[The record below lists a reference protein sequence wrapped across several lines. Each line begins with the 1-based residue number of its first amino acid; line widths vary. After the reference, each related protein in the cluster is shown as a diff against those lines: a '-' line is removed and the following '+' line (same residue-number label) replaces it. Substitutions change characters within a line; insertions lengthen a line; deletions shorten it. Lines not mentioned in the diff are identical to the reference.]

1 MSREPHRAG
10 QWHSGHSEDS
20 DGDHRGTV
28 QWPPSCVACLQHSPH
43 PGWCQGVQ
51 AACSQVWAILVPKQ
65 HRRHGRGWG
74 GSVPETSACVPETS
88 GKWQRW
94 QAPPSSLPR
103 IREACRDLG
112 PTALWASPVEAPEA
126 WRRFGNSRR
135 RRRPTGLRKA
145 SGQTKKT
152 EQRLLPP
159 SQWAGGQAEL
169 GGGQLARL
177 AARAVADLGA
187 PVNWQPW
194 RPPGNP
200 GMSPPASSWSPPSQK
215 NTLFR
220 TRPGKLADGQLDN
233 YSFFFLFFHTLK
245 INTRESQSTYWEALL
260 PLPFT
265 IKFYCI
271 ASLRKTNTIPNLK
284 TTHIGSI

>member
-1 MSREPHRAG
+1 MSREPRRAG

-28 QWPPSCVACLQHSPH
+28 QCPPSCVACLQHSPH
-43 PGWCQGVQ
+43 PGWWQGVQ

-74 GSVPETSACVPETS
+74 GSVPETS

-152 EQRLLPP
+152 EQRLLPL

-215 NTLFR
+215 KPLSGPDPGNLPMDNWTITHFSFRFSTRWKSTQEKVHLLRGPPTL
-220 TRPGKLADGQLDN
+220 TI
-233 YSFFFLFFHTLK
+233 YYK
-245 INTRESQSTYWEALL
+245 ILLHSQ
-260 PLPFT
+260 P
-265 IKFYCI
+265 
-271 ASLRKTNTIPNLK
+271 
-284 TTHIGSI
+284 